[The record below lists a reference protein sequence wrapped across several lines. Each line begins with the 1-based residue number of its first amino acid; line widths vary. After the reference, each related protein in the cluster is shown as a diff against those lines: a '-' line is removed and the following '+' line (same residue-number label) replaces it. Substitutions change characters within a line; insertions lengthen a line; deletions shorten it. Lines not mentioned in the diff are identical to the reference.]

1 MRFKPC
7 AVLLVALLILLT
19 PVPFV
24 SSSDSPLLSV
34 AVLNDNIPAL
44 PGSTIVVPFSITN
57 LGNETINNVTV
68 YVTGPAQGFQY
79 SVKVI
84 RTPIEP
90 GKSLNDTIAVRVLN
104 PEPGPYLLTL
114 VARAGR
120 VYATSKF
127 VVRVKSVIDYTP
139 SIVTARRYVY
149 GHGVNVTLRVYST
162 SNTVI
167 TGKIGYVIERN
178 GVPIVNETMITF
190 VRPDS
195 FWVKRLSWRTLPVG
209 NYTVLLWANLSGI
222 YKSATAS
229 FEVYQR
235 NLHYRVYF
243 WDGAIHV
250 RVYNSTGGVPGIPV
264 EINGL
269 KFTTGPDGTLTY
281 AVPSPGLYN
290 VVLNL
295 DGRIAVVPVTVEKLS
310 ISTAQRG
317 NVLTVRVTANN
328 TPIPNVTVTV
338 LGPSSTAYGVTN
350 ASGEAVFN
358 LTDVGYGTVV
368 VRAQSDRYLPSETV
382 ITVSRPPQTTTSSSS
397 SARMSSTTSA
407 SSNTTFPAPPE
418 TSKAAAAGGS
428 SRLGMILI
436 LAGLLLAG
444 TSYFA
449 FAVPTVREETLDRY
463 YFLKVRAPRLRP
475 LKNYRVER
483 QVSAV
488 EVRATKGS
496 ARLEDGRLI
505 WELDLE
511 PGEEA
516 YLQAVLG

>member
-1 MRFKPC
+1 MRFKLC
-7 AVLLVALLILLT
+7 ALLIVMLLLVHI
-19 PVPFV
+19 PAV
-24 SSSDSPLLSV
+24 SSEGSSLLSV
-34 AVLNDNIPAL
+34 TVLNDTIPAL

-90 GKSLNDTIAVRVLN
+90 GKSVNDTITVKVLN
-104 PEPGPYLLTL
+104 TEPGPYLLTL
-114 VARAGR
+114 VARVGS
-120 VYATSKF
+120 VYASSKF
-127 VVRVKSVIDYTP
+127 VVRVRSVIDYTP
-139 SIVTARRYVY
+139 SIVTDRKYVY

-178 GVPIVNETMITF
+178 GVPLVNETLITF

-195 FWVKRLSWRTLPVG
+195 FWIKRLSWKTLPVG
-209 NYTVLLWANLSGI
+209 NYTVLLWANLSGV

-269 KFTTGPDGTLTY
+269 KFTTGPDGTFTY

-310 ISTAQRG
+310 ISTAQSG

-328 TPIPNVTVTV
+328 TPVPNVTVTV
-338 LGPSSTAYGVTN
+338 LGPASTAYGVTN

-358 LTDVGYGTVV
+358 LTDIGYGTIV

-382 ITVSRPPQTTTSSSS
+382 IAVSRPSQTTTSNPSPT
-397 SARMSSTTSA
+397 RTSSTTSTP
-407 SSNTTFPAPPE
+407 SNTTFPVPTE
-418 TSKAAAAGGS
+418 TSKATSTSPSHVGI
-428 SRLGMILI
+428 ILI
-436 LAGLLLAG
+436 LAGLILAG
-444 TSYFA
+444 TSYLA
-449 FAVPTVREETLDRY
+449 FAVPVIHEETLDRY
-463 YFLKVRAPRLRP
+463 YFLKVRAPKLRP

-483 QVSAV
+483 AVNAV
-488 EVRATKGS
+488 EVRVTRGNAK
-496 ARLEDGRLI
+496 LENGKLV